1 MELKF
6 LNCEELIRGIA
17 LVAGDLGIILS
28 DSEEAITVRGVKS
41 DESISVTEYK
51 NNTATIT
58 YGGGRVRFFR
68 ALAKLVQGIKDGK
81 TELYSEE
88 HPLFETDGSMID
100 MSRNAVMNVETV
112 KLVMRK
118 MALMGM
124 NTFMLYTEDTY
135 EIEGRPYFGY
145 MRGKYTKEEIKELD
159 AYALILG
166 IELIPCIQVLGH
178 MATHLHWAA
187 AAPYKDTERVML
199 VGAEETY
206 RLIDD
211 IFKTVS
217 QCFTTKKVHMGMDET
232 YDLGTGRYL
241 DINGF
246 RERHEIFLEHLG
258 KVVEIAK
265 SHGLEPMMWSDMFFR
280 LAGKDLQN
288 YSDYDMRVELPDY
301 ICDFVP
307 KGVRQVFWDYY
318 KDYESFYAENI
329 EKHKKLGEN
338 TVFAGGV
345 WGWSGY
351 SIHFSRSLANTRPA
365 LLACKHKGIKHI
377 IATVWHNGSEAQ
389 LITSLAG
396 LAWYADFDYTGEF
409 SIDSIKECFKR
420 CCGDFYDDIMRTEEI
435 EYPHGGIFGISRA
448 LMFNDPLTGLVDK
461 HIEEQGVDG
470 SYYVK
475 LSESYKKLGK
485 NSGIF
490 EPAFDVI
497 RAYSSLMENKADF
510 GVRLIKAYKENDR
523 AALQSLLEE
532 CDVIISKFQAFIDAY
547 RKAWMTYNKP
557 FGFEVHDI
565 RHGGN
570 IARFITAKSRINDY
584 LSGKSEKIEELEE
597 ERLYIDCHDYKENEN
612 KFGGGFIWTGHKKFS
627 TVNIL

>member
-6 LNCEELIRGIA
+6 LNCENLLFGIKEVSEELGFN
-17 LVAGDLGIILS
+17 VT
-28 DSEEAITVRGVKS
+28 DSSEAITVNAI
-41 DESISVTEYK
+41 ESNENISALDFK

-58 YGGGRVRFFR
+58 YGGGKPRFYR
-68 ALAKLVQGIKDGK
+68 ALAKLVAWIKDGK
-81 TELYSEE
+81 NEGNSTEN
-88 HPLFETDGSMID
+88 PIFDNNGTMID
-100 MSRNAVMNVETV
+100 ASRNAVMNVDTV
-112 KLVMRK
+112 KFVMRK

-187 AAPYKDTERVML
+187 ATPYKDTERVML

-217 QCFTTKKVHMGMDET
+217 ECFTTKKVHMGMDET

-258 KVVEIAK
+258 KVAEIAK

-288 YSDYDMRVELPDY
+288 YHDYDTRVELPDY
-301 ICDFVP
+301 ICDYVP

-329 EKHKKLGEN
+329 EKHKKLGDG

-345 WGWSGY
+345 WAWSGY

-365 LLACKHKGIKHI
+365 LYACKHKGIKDVV
-377 IATVWHNGSEAQ
+377 ATVWHNGSEAQ

-396 LAWYADFDYTGEF
+396 LAWYADFGYTGEF
-409 SIDSIKECFKR
+409 DIESIKACFTR
-420 CCGDFYDDIMRTEEI
+420 ACGDFYIDIMRTEEI
-435 EYPHGGIFGISRA
+435 EYPHGGIYGISRA

-461 HIEEQGVDG
+461 HIEEQGVEG

-597 ERLYIDCHDYKENEN
+597 ERLYLDCRAYTEDEN
-612 KFGGGFIWTGHKKFS
+612 KFSGTFIWTGYKKIA